1 MDDGEVEFLA
11 DSASSGDSAIPAVGY
26 TQRATI
32 DWRRNEINVMTGLNK
47 DKEKEKRGGGG
58 GGGGEVRVSNSFWVY
73 DIVERRWSRIYA
85 NENASPAYWSR
96 QQAVEPRPRYAH
108 QLVSKKSASLNN

>member
-47 DKEKEKRGGGG
+47 DKEKRGEYSVEKP
-58 GGGGEVRVSNSFWVY
+58 V
-73 DIVERRWSRIYA
+73 
-85 NENASPAYWSR
+85 
-96 QQAVEPRPRYAH
+96 
-108 QLVSKKSASLNN
+108 K